1 MKVIMTKGDY
11 LVTQVFL
18 KQLTN
23 SLRFGHPM
31 VSDLRDAVLLEWDE
45 FKKLNNYISPKGY
58 IVVKANDDETV
69 SLEVTDDGMMTASI
83 LLNPIILGTIMQKTF
98 DLLDLTRIYI
108 QQVEEQKDLV

>member
-18 KQLTN
+18 KQLTAN
-23 SLRFGHPM
+23 LRFGHPM
-31 VSDLRDAVLLEWDE
+31 VSDLRDAATMSWDS
-45 FKKLNNYISPKGY
+45 FKEVSNYTTPKGF
-58 IVVKANDDETV
+58 IVLKANDDETV

>member
-69 SLEVTDDGMMTASI
+69 SAEVDGKYSAKSNYSWYYYAKN
-83 LLNPIILGTIMQKTF
+83 L
-98 DLLDLTRIYI
+98 
-108 QQVEEQKDLV
+108 